1 METLNPMTFLRW
13 CKVENIKF
21 WTKRGDA
28 MLLNTYQLLQFF
40 IKILFVCK
48 VRLHDNTYLA
58 VVNDNQVEL
67 VDDETIAQRFIKY
80 VENKFPNNTGI
91 ISKLPILDLIVGQS
105 TSYYNRK
112 VFNHLPIRDITIKPD
127 TKNIC
132 YLTFENQVVEITK
145 GGIEQINYQDFDFPI
160 LINRKIK
167 RLFKQRT
174 NKLRGDYVKFV
185 WNLSDHS
192 PYRFK
197 VFCTVLGYL
206 IHNYKDPANPKMVIL
221 IDQVI
226 GELEAANGGSGKSLF
241 FKAIRHIRNLVEL
254 SGKKLQSNSRFAFQR
269 IDVWT
274 DVILVND
281 ASKTENL
288 ENWYNIT
295 ADGFMT
301 ERKYE
306 KEQFIPYH
314 LSPKV
319 CLSSNHMIRRPEGNS
334 SERRIHEIEV
344 SDYYGKDRNPQDEFG
359 RALFGDEW
367 TNKDW
372 REFDNFIVFCVQYY
386 LQFGLLTPP
395 KINILKRK
403 LIAEVG
409 IELIEFMDDKIAQ
422 GINKFHKKDT
432 YDEFVKGGFINR
444 KYIPQRNSFTKKLKK
459 YFEYKQL
466 NYTETP
472 SDSKKYLELLTEDKI
487 EQITTQTLKDKVV
500 DYKLV
505 DTPNKLTRLQ
515 NTLKTF

>member
-1 METLNPMTFLRW
+1 MELKDAKTFVDYY
-13 CKVENIKF
+13 KDQSIKF
-21 WTKRGDA
+21 WHKNGDA
-28 MLLNTYQLLQFF
+28 VLLKAYQLIRFL
-40 IKILFVCK
+40 KLKLYVCK
-48 VRLHDNTYLA
+48 VRLHETTHLA
-58 VVNDNQVEL
+58 IKRYNQIEL
-67 VDDETIAQRFIKY
+67 VDNEAIAQKFITY
-80 VENKFPNNTGI
+80 VEDYFPDDKGI
-91 ISKLPILDLIVGQS
+91 LSKTMVLDLIVGQS
-105 TSYYNRK
+105 TSYYNNK
-112 VFNHLPIRDITIKPD
+112 VFNHLPIYNVTIKPD
-127 TKNIC
+127 TKDTC
-132 YLTFENQVVEITK
+132 YLTFAHQVVKITK
-145 GGIEQINYQDFDFPI
+145 HELQQIPYHELDIAVFN
-160 LINRKIK
+160 NRKIDRRFK
-167 RLFKQRT
+167 RNK

-185 WNLSDHS
+185 WNLSGHS

-241 FKAIRHIRNLVEL
+241 FKAIGHIRNLVEL

-269 IDVWT
+269 IDVWI

-306 KEQFIPYH
+306 KEQFIPHH
-314 LSPKV
+314 LSPKI

-334 SERRIHEIEV
+334 SERRVHEIEV
-344 SDYYGKDRNPQDEFG
+344 SDYYGKDLSPNEEFERN
-359 RALFGDEW
+359 LFGDEW
-367 TNKDW
+367 TDKDW

-409 IELIEFMDDKIAQ
+409 IELIEFMDDKITQ
-422 GINKFHKKDT
+422 GITKFHKKDT

-444 KYIPQRNSFTKKLKK
+444 KYIPQRNSFTRKLKK
-459 YFEYKQL
+459 FFEYKQL

-472 SDSKKYLELLTEDKI
+472 SDSKKYLELLTDVKI
-487 EQITTQTLKDKVV
+487 EDVTTQTLKDKVV

-505 DTPNKLTRLQ
+505 DTPNKLTRLD
-515 NTLKTF
+515 NTLKTL

>member
-1 METLNPMTFLRW
+1 METLNPMTFFRW
-13 CKVENIKF
+13 CKAEHIKF

-40 IKILFVCK
+40 IKVLFVCK
-48 VRLHDNTYLA
+48 VKLNDNTYLA
-58 VVNDNQVEL
+58 VKRNNQVEM
-67 VDDETIAQRFIKY
+67 VNDEIIAQKFIKY
-80 VENKFPNNTGI
+80 VETKFPDDKGI
-91 ISKLPILDLIVGQS
+91 ISKTPILDLIVGQS
-105 TSYYNRK
+105 ASYYNSK
-112 VFNHLPIRDITIKPD
+112 VFNHLPIHPITIKPD
-127 TKNIC
+127 TKDRC
-132 YLTFENQVVEITK
+132 YLTFKNQVVEITK
-145 GGIEQINYQDFDFPI
+145 EAVTQIDYRDFHFPI
-160 LINRKIK
+160 LVNRKIK
-167 RLFKQRT
+167 RHFKQKS

-185 WNLSDHS
+185 WNLSGHS

-197 VFCTVLGYL
+197 VFCCVLGYL
-206 IHNYKDPANPKMVIL
+206 IHNHKDPASPKMVIL

-226 GELEAANGGSGKSLF
+226 GELETANGGSGKSLF
-241 FKAIRHIRNLVEL
+241 FKAIGHIRNLAEL

-269 IDVWT
+269 IDIWT

-295 ADGFMT
+295 SDGFMT

-306 KEQFIPYH
+306 KEQFIPHH
-314 LSPKV
+314 LSPKI

-334 SERRIHEIEV
+334 SERRVHEIEV
-344 SDYYGKDRNPQDEFG
+344 SNYYGKDLSPQDEFC
-359 RALFGDEW
+359 RNLFGDEW
-367 TNKDW
+367 TGKDW

-386 LQFGLLTPP
+386 LKFGLLTPP

-409 IELIEFMDDKIAQ
+409 IELIEFMDDKILQ
-422 GINKFHKKDT
+422 GMTKFHKKDT

-472 SDSKKYLELLTEDKI
+472 SDSKKYFELLTDDKI